1 MSKRIIGR
9 PYGDT
14 RNALTTKI
22 TSWRNGAI
30 LALLLLVRLAAVGQT
45 TPSADWLFRSFDTY
59 RRQALT
65 EKLFVHTDQAFYLT
79 GESMWFKLYYVDGTY
94 HKPLDLSKVAYLE
107 LLDGSGTSVLRTAVA
122 LSAAGGN
129 GALSLPTTLP
139 SGTYRLRGY
148 TNWMKNG
155 DAAYFFEKNLTIVN
169 PFRRLGL
176 KLPRETV
183 RYDVQFFPE
192 GGYLVQGLTSRVA
205 FRVADETGRGINAR
219 GWLLNAKNDTL
230 AQLTTQHLGKGSFTL
245 TPGGNV
251 AYRAMFVDEKGRTFS
266 QPLPSIQPQGYVMR
280 LEDISA
286 DQLQITV
293 TANVPNASVVYLF
306 AHTRQVIDFAEAR
319 PIQRETSFRIDKAKL
334 GDGISHLTLF
344 DAKHQPIG
352 ERLYFKR
359 PTNPLAI
366 TLKTDQAAYATRF
379 KVTLTASVQGSE
391 AAKAGSTTLSMAVYR
406 LDSLATSPSEHLL
419 SYLWLSSDLPGPI
432 ESPESYWQ
440 TDSPQ
445 LREATDLLMLTQG
458 WRRFRWN
465 DILTPARPG
474 FRYLPEYNGQLVE
487 GQLTD
492 PQTGKPV
499 PGVLTYLSAPG
510 KPTRLY
516 VSRSDT
522 TGRVYFELRDFWGA
536 QTVLAQTN
544 PADSLHKL
552 TIRPPYAPV
561 SGPLPLPEPAVSE
574 SQQETLLSRSVA
586 MQVQQTYWGDQLLRY
601 QAPIV
606 DSLPF
611 YVRPSER
618 YQLDAYTRFPRM
630 EEVLREYVRGVM
642 PRKKQGRFQLNVVN
656 LPFNELFTD
665 NSLVLVDGV
674 PVFDMDKVMEFSP
687 LKVQQIDVVSNNYG
701 MGPAMF
707 NGIVS
712 FMTYRGDLSG
722 FPLPANVVK
731 LDYEGLQLQREFY
744 APRYETARQFEN
756 RLPDKRTLL
765 YWQPNLSVDVN
776 GNARTDFFTSDQ
788 TGTYLIEVNG
798 LSTDGAAGYQRTVFT
813 VQSRPK

>member
-1 MSKRIIGR
+1 MSKRNIGR
-9 PYGDT
+9 LYDDT
-14 RNALTTKI
+14 RNALTAKTNL
-22 TSWRNGAI
+22 WRNGAI
-30 LALLLLVRLAAVGQT
+30 LVLLLLVHLGAVGQSV
-45 TPSADWLFRSFDTY
+45 PSADWLVRSFDTY
-59 RRQALT
+59 RQQTLT

-79 GESMWFKLYYVDGTY
+79 GESMWFKLYYVDGTD
-94 HKPLDLSKVAYLE
+94 HKPLDLSKVAYLD
-107 LLDGSGTSVLRTAVA
+107 LLDGSGTSVLHTAVA
-122 LSAAGGN
+122 LSAAGGH

-139 SGTYRLRGY
+139 SGTYRLQGY

-155 DAAYFFEKNLTIVN
+155 GAAYFFEKNVTIVN

-205 FRVADETGRGINAR
+205 FRVADETGRGVQAR
-219 GWLLNAKNDTL
+219 GWLVGEKNDTL

-245 TPGGNV
+245 TSGPN
-251 AYRAMFVDEKGRTFS
+251 ANYRALFVDEQGRSFS
-266 QPLPSIQPQGYVMR
+266 QPLPTIQPQGYVMR
-280 LEDISA
+280 LEDINA
-286 DQLQITV
+286 DQVQITV
-293 TANVPNASVVYLF
+293 TTNVPNATEIYLF
-306 AHTRQVIDFAEAR
+306 AHTRQVIAVAEAR

-344 DAKHQPIG
+344 DAAHQPIC

-359 PTNPLAI
+359 PANPLAI
-366 TLKTDQAAYATRF
+366 TLQTDRAAYATRS
-379 KVTLTASVQGSE
+379 KVTLTASVQGPE
-391 AAKAGSTTLSMAVYR
+391 AAKAGSSTLSMAVYR
-406 LDSLATSPSEHLL
+406 LDSLATSPSDHLL
-419 SYLWLSSDLPGPI
+419 SYLWLSSDLPGLI
-432 ESPESYWQ
+432 EAPDSYWQ

-465 DILTPARPG
+465 DILTPTRPG

-522 TGRVYFELRDFWGA
+522 AGRVYFELRDFWGA
-536 QTVLAQTN
+536 NTLLAQTN
-544 PADSLHKL
+544 PADSLNKL
-552 TIRPPYAPV
+552 TIRSPYAPV
-561 SGPLPLPEPAVSE
+561 SGPLPLPEPAVGA

-586 MQVQQTYWGDQLLRY
+586 MQVQQTYWGDRLLRY
-601 QAPIV
+601 QQPVV

-611 YVRPSER
+611 YVRPSES
-618 YQLDAYTRFPRM
+618 YPLDAYTRFPRM
-630 EEVLREYVRGVM
+630 EEVLREYVRGVL
-642 PRKKQGRFQLNVVN
+642 PRKKQGHFQLHVVN
-656 LPFNELFTD
+656 LPFNELFTS
-665 NSLVLVDGV
+665 NSLVLMDGV
-674 PVFDMDKVMEFSP
+674 PVFDMDKVVEFSP

-712 FMTYRGDLSG
+712 FMTYKGDLSG

-731 LDYEGLQLQREFY
+731 LDYDGLQRQREFY
-744 APRYETARQFEN
+744 APRYETTRQLEN

-765 YWQPNLSVDVN
+765 YWNPNLTVDTN

-788 TGTYLIEVNG
+788 PGTYLIEVNG
-798 LSTDGAAGYQRTVFT
+798 LSTDGAAGYQRAVFT
-813 VQSRPK
+813 VQNRPK

>member
-1 MSKRIIGR
+1 MIV
-9 PYGDT
+9 
-14 RNALTTKI
+14 L
-22 TSWRNGAI
+22 RNGAM
-30 LALLLLVRLAAVGQT
+30 LVLLLVQLAAFGQT
-45 TPSADWLFRSFDTY
+45 TTSADWLVQSFDTY

-94 HKPLDLSKVAYLE
+94 HKPLDLSKVAYLD
-107 LLDGSGTSVLRTAVA
+107 LLDGSGTSMLRAAVA

-129 GALSLPTTLP
+129 GALSLPTNLA

-155 DAAYFFEKNLTIVN
+155 DAAYFFEKNVTIVN

-192 GGYLVQGLTSRVA
+192 GGYLVQGLASRVA
-205 FRVADETGRGINAR
+205 FRVADEAGRGVNAR
-219 GWLLNAKNDTL
+219 GWLLGEKNDTL

-245 TPGGNV
+245 TPTQN
-251 AYRAMFVDEKGRTFS
+251 ATYRALFVDEKGRTFS
-266 QPLPSIQPQGYVMR
+266 QPLPTIQPQGYVMR
-280 LEDISA
+280 LEESSA

-293 TANVPNASVVYLF
+293 TTNVPNASAVYLF

-319 PIQRETSFRIDKAKL
+319 PIQRETSFRIDKTKL

-344 DAKHQPIG
+344 DANHQPIC

-359 PTNPLAI
+359 PANPLSIA
-366 TLKTDQAAYATRF
+366 LKTDRDTYATRS
-379 KVTLTASVQGSE
+379 KVALTAAVQGPD
-391 AAKAGSTTLSMAVYR
+391 AAKDGSPTLSMAVYR
-406 LDSLATSPSEHLL
+406 LDSLATPHSEHLL
-419 SYLWLSSDLPGPI
+419 SYLWLSSDLPGLI
-432 ESPESYWQ
+432 ESPGSYWQ

-465 DILTPARPG
+465 DILTPTRPG
-474 FRYLPEYNGQLVE
+474 FRYLPEYNGQLIE
-487 GQLTD
+487 GRLTD
-492 PQTGKPV
+492 PQTGQPV

-522 TGRVYFELRDFWGA
+522 AGRVYFEMRDFWG
-536 QTVLAQTN
+536 TNTILAQTN
-544 PADSLHKL
+544 PNDSLKKL
-552 TIRPPYAPV
+552 TIRSPYASV

-586 MQVQQTYWGDQLLRY
+586 MQVQQTYWGDRLLRY
-601 QAPIV
+601 QLPVV

-611 YVRPSER
+611 YVRPSES

-656 LPFNELFTD
+656 LPFNELFND
-665 NSLVLVDGV
+665 NSLVLMDGV
-674 PVFDMDKVMEFSP
+674 PVFDMDKVIEFSP

-712 FMTYRGDLSG
+712 FMTYKGDLAG

-731 LDYEGLQLQREFY
+731 LDYDGLQLQREFY
-744 APRYETARQFEN
+744 APRYETARQLEN

-765 YWQPNLSVDVN
+765 YWNPNLAVDTN

-788 TGTYLIEVNG
+788 PGTYLIEVNG
-798 LSTDGAAGYQRTVFT
+798 LSTDGSAGYQRTVFT
-813 VQSRPK
+813 VQNLPK